1 VPRGGGAPGRWSHA
15 ILAIGG
21 ALAVAGLVVGA
32 SLLGARRA
40 PAPVVPGPATS
51 VAVTARVT
59 ATPDEAIEQRR
70 LVGLVPEALGAA
82 LAGRPLP
89 DELSPEVQGQLRELL
104 VARVGPDVQRQVVA
118 WHPAPFAWERA
129 DPMHTG
135 EDPRVQA
142 TWEARVWGDV
152 TVRYAYLPTPQTT
165 RYAGG
170 GGHLLVQLAK
180 HDGRWVITAVG
191 GSIM

>member
-1 VPRGGGAPGRWSHA
+1 MGQRARA

-21 ALAVAGLVVGA
+21 MLVVVGLIVVA
-32 SLLGARRA
+32 DRLVVWWVAA
-40 PAPVVPGPATS
+40 PGVSGPPTTAVVVPQ
-51 VAVTARVT
+51 VTT
-59 ATPDEAIEQRR
+59 TLDEAIAQRR
-70 LVGLVPEALGAA
+70 LVDLVPEAVGAA

-89 DELSPEVQGQLRELL
+89 DELSPEVQGQIQGLL
-104 VARVGPDVQRQVVA
+104 VARVGDDVQRRVVA
-118 WHPAPFAWERA
+118 WHPTPFSWERV
-129 DPMHTG
+129 DPARTG
-135 EDPRVQA
+135 EDSRAQA
-142 TWEARVWGDV
+142 TWETRVWGDV

>member
-1 VPRGGGAPGRWSHA
+1 MGQRPRA

-21 ALAVAGLVVGA
+21 ILVVVGLIVVAYWLTSWWAAAPMVSVFPTAVAA
-32 SLLGARRA
+32 SARA
-40 PAPVVPGPATS
+40 
-51 VAVTARVT
+51 T
-59 ATPDEAIEQRR
+59 ATPDEAIAQRR
-70 LVGLVPEALGAA
+70 LVDLVPEAVGAA

-89 DELSPEVQGQLRELL
+89 DELSPEVQGQIRELL
-104 VARVGPDVQRQVVA
+104 VARVGDDVQRRVVA
-118 WHPAPFAWERA
+118 WHPTPFSWERA
-129 DPMHTG
+129 DPARTG
-135 EDPRVQA
+135 EDVRAQA
-142 TWEARVWGDV
+142 TWETRVWGDV

-170 GGHLLVQLAK
+170 GGQLLVQLAK